1 MQKKIFCQYV
11 YFSNLM
17 SIYTIKRSDFMSVN
31 LSEIG
36 VLEILLMCMLAYSIT
51 LICVNNVNNVKG
63 RLLSYI
69 SLLSYVVIKSIFFYY

>member
-1 MQKKIFCQYV
+1 MI
-11 YFSNLM
+11 
-17 SIYTIKRSDFMSVN
+17 VN

-36 VLEILLMCMLAYSIT
+36 VLEILLMCILAYSIT

-69 SLLSYVVIKSIFFYY
+69 SLLSFVVIKSIFLFF

>member
-17 SIYTIKRSDFMSVN
+17 SINTIKRSGFMSVN
-31 LSEIG
+31 LNEIG
-36 VLEILLMCMLAYSIT
+36 VLEILLMCILAYSIT
-51 LICVNNVNNVKG
+51 LICVNNVKG